1 LTEPGAPQPDVP
13 RRRPTW
19 LAPGRIATTGSLLLV
34 LAIVIAWIVPANGY
48 DLLLVDPAH
57 PVDPLVRVEGHHA
70 RPGRGA
76 IYFVDVQENRARF
89 LERIV
94 PWVRPDGSSL
104 VPAPDVPTVVDRRLA
119 QAEMLDSQRIAPYAA
134 LRLLGY
140 KVSARFQGI
149 TVLAV
154 ERDAPAA
161 KVLQPDDVLLGAD
174 GRTIR
179 TILELRATLA
189 AKTPGDRV
197 TISFRRHGRTRTATF
212 PTVADPLDPRR
223 AIVGISAEDNLR
235 VKLPFAVRINAGAIG
250 GPSAGLAFALEI
262 LRDLGRDVTHGRK
275 VAATGEL
282 QLDGTVRPIGGVKQK
297 TLGAR
302 RAHVDV
308 FLVPAGSNAREARRY
323 ADGLR
328 IVPVENLQQ
337 ALRALATLAPKA

>member
-57 PVDPLVRVEGHHA
+57 PVAPLVRVEGHHA

-104 VPAPDVPTVVDRRLA
+104 VRAPDVPTVVDRRLA

-161 KVLQPDDVLLGAD
+161 KVLQPNDVLLGAE
-174 GRTIR
+174 GRTVR
-179 TILELRATLA
+179 TITELRAALA
-189 AKTPGDRV
+189 AKRPGDRV
-197 TISFRRHGRTRTATF
+197 AISFRRHGRARTAT
-212 PTVADPLDPRR
+212 
-223 AIVGISAEDNLR
+223 
-235 VKLPFAVRINAGAIG
+235 
-250 GPSAGLAFALEI
+250 FALEI
-262 LRDLGRDVTHGRK
+262 LRELGRDVTHGQK

-282 QLDGTVRPIGGVKQK
+282 QLDGTVVPIGGVKQK

-308 FLVPAGSNAREARRY
+308 FLVPAGENAREARRY

-328 IVPVENLQQ
+328 IMPVENLQQ
-337 ALRALATLAPKA
+337 ALRALATLGPKA